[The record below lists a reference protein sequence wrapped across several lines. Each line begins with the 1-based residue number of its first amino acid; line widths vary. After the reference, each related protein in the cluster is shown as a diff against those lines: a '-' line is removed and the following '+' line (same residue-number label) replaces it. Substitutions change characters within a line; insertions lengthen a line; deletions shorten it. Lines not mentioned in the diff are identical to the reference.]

1 VGMSSQ
7 QEQFVIGKHIEQTPG
22 VRSGKPRI
30 KGTRITVAD
39 VVLWTEQGMS
49 PDELVTQFPDL
60 GLADVHAALAYYH
73 DNQAA
78 IDDQIQAS
86 RQFAGSL
93 KAQLPTNSM
102 PPSTDADENS
112 VSS

>member
-1 VGMSSQ
+1 MGSE
-7 QEQFVIGKHIEQTPG
+7 QEQHVIANHIEHTSG

-39 VVLWTEQGMS
+39 IVLWTEQGMS
-49 PDELVTQFPDL
+49 PDQLVTEFPQI

-78 IDDQIQAS
+78 IANQIQTS
-86 RQFAGSL
+86 RQFADGL
-93 KAQLPTNSM
+93 KAQLSTNSVT
-102 PPSTDADENS
+102 PHTDADGNP

>member
-1 VGMSSQ
+1 MSSQ
-7 QEQFVIGKHIEQTPG
+7 QEQFVIRNRIEQTPD
-22 VRSGKPRI
+22 VRSGKPRV

-60 GLADVHAALAYYH
+60 GLADVHAALAYDH

-78 IDDQIQAS
+78 IDNQIQAS
-86 RQFAGSL
+86 RQFADSL

-102 PPSTDADENS
+102 PPKHGCR
-112 VSS
+112 